1 MDTQNNELA
10 SISDSEFKK
19 LLAET
24 IPHLRAFGRSLSG
37 NIDTADD
44 LVQEAM
50 LKAWAARAKFK
61 PGSNMRA
68 WTFTILRNVFISQ
81 MRRNKFKGEYDEL
94 AAEKLLA
101 APAPQDA
108 PLHLSDLQRG
118 LMQLPDNQREAVI
131 LVGAGGF
138 SYEEAAEICGCK
150 VGTVKSRV
158 SRAREALSVMVEHG
172 NFGPNDKQ
180 NDQPA
185 GEAFGAIMTELDEA
199 VDDSK
204 IAS

>member
-1 MDTQNNELA
+1 MDTLEQDLA
-10 SISDSEFKK
+10 PLTDAEFKQQ
-19 LLAET
+19 LADT
-24 IPHLRAFGRSLSG
+24 IPHLRAFGRSLAG
-37 NIDTADD
+37 NADTADD

-50 LKAWAARAKFK
+50 LKAWSARAKFK
-61 PGSNMRA
+61 AGSNIRA

-81 MRRNKFKGEYDEL
+81 MRRNKFKGEWDEL

-108 PLHLSDLQRG
+108 PLHLSDLQHA

-138 SYEEAAEICGCK
+138 SYEEAAEICDCK

-158 SRAREALSVMVEHG
+158 SRARASLEVMVDKG
-172 NFGPNDKQ
+172 DFGKADSGERR
-180 NDQPA
+180 PA
-185 GEAFGAIMTELDEA
+185 SEAFGAIMTELEDVSNPE
-199 VDDSK
+199 K
-204 IAS
+204 LAS